1 MCVLSLS
8 LSPSLKK
15 GTKQNSS
22 PPLPPSPPHLG
33 RSAGGVYT
41 IASTSALGAAAA
53 ASSGV
58 LSTALPY
65 RETEAPKE

>member
-1 MCVLSLS
+1 M
-8 LSPSLKK
+8 
-15 GTKQNSS
+15 
-22 PPLPPSPPHLG
+22 
-33 RSAGGVYT
+33 YT

-65 RETEAPKE
+65 RETEAPKEKMTGVRPNQRSVAWA

>member
-1 MCVLSLS
+1 MRKTQTSPLS
-8 LSPSLKK
+8 
-15 GTKQNSS
+15 
-22 PPLPPSPPHLG
+22 HLG

-58 LSTALPY
+58 LSTALP
-65 RETEAPKE
+65 